1 MACFANMEL
10 HRLRLCEVVR
20 PLLVRRLHEV
30 CGLPEVWSEVAVC
43 LPQRLQGGLHEV
55 ALGPCVT
62 ARSGEAIGNPSEC
75 HDLLHSE
82 RADDAASARC
92 RDEAHTHR
100 ARLAVNLH
108 GHRVWQADTVTPVAT
123 AHWDEIKLR

>member
-20 PLLVRRLHEV
+20 PFLVRGLHKV
-30 CGLPEVWSEVAVC
+30 RGLPEVWSEVAVC

-62 ARSGEAIGNPSEC
+62 ARSGEAISDPSEC

-82 RADDAASARC
+82 RADDAAPARC
-92 RDEAHTHR
+92 WDEAYTDR

-108 GHRVWQADTVTPVAT
+108 GHRVWHADTVAPVAT
-123 AHWDEIKLR
+123 AHRDE